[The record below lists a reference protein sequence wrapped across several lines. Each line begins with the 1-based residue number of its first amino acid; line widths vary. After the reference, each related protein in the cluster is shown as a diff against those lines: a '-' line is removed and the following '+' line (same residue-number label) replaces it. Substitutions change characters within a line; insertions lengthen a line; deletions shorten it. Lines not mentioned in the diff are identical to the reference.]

1 MWICVGFVFATASPF
16 QTSSGSVENIEDSG
30 IVTPVSICN
39 A

>member
-16 QTSSGSVENIEDSG
+16 QTLSGSVGNIEGSG
-30 IVTPVSICN
+30 IVTPDSICN